1 MNMPPYREI
10 VAAVTRSKGAPFLLE
25 PARLRAPVDDEV
37 LVRIVAAGMCHTDL
51 IIRDQY
57 YPVPL
62 PAVLGHEG
70 AGVVEAVGPGV
81 RSLVPGDHVVLS
93 YGHCGHCL
101 TCAAG
106 RTSYCADFYA
116 QNFGGGGQD
125 GRGAIT
131 APDGTP
137 IHDHF
142 FSQSSFATFALSR
155 ERSAVKVPR
164 HAPLQLLGPLGCGIQ
179 TGAGAVIHSLKV
191 TPGSRFLVLGAGAV
205 GMSAVLAARLAG
217 AATIIALDIVPGR
230 LALAR
235 EIGATHA
242 LNSRDSGWV
251 DAVRAI
257 TGGGVDF
264 ALESTGRPEILAQG
278 VSALAPL
285 GVLGVVGASPLGT
298 KAGFDLNELMIA
310 GKRIQGICEGDSVPL
325 RFIPELVELHLQ
337 GRFAFDKLV
346 TFYPFNDINRAAAD
360 SEAGTALK
368 PILLM
373 DSAAEL

>member
-1 MNMPPYREI
+1 MSQTGFRDI
-10 VAAVTRSKGAPFLLE
+10 VAAVTRTKGAPFVLE

-70 AGVVEAVGPGV
+70 AGIVEAVGPRVG
-81 RSLVPGDHVVLS
+81 SLAPGDHVVLT
-93 YGHCGHCL
+93 YGHCGHCA
-101 TCAAG
+101 TCDAG
-106 RTSYCADFYA
+106 HPSYCADFYA
-116 QNFGGGGQD
+116 QNFGGCGHDGQC
-125 GRGAIT
+125 AIT
-131 APDGTP
+131 TPDGTP

-142 FSQSSFATFALSR
+142 FSQSSFATFALTR
-155 ERSAVKVPR
+155 ERSAIKVPR
-164 HAPLQLLGPLGCGIQ
+164 HAPLRLLGPLGCGIQ

-191 TPGSRFLVLGAGAV
+191 APGSRFLVLGAGAV
-205 GMSAVLAARLAG
+205 GMSAVLAARLSG
-217 AATIIALDIVPGR
+217 AATIIAVDIVPGR

-242 LNSRDSGWV
+242 LDSRESGWV

-257 TGGGVDF
+257 TGGGAGF
-264 ALESTGRPEILAQG
+264 ALETTGRPEMLAQG

-285 GVLGVVGASPLGT
+285 GVLGVVGASRQHT
-298 KAGFDLNELMIA
+298 KAAFDLNDLMIA
-310 GKRIQGICEGDSVPL
+310 GKRIQGICEGDSVPR
-325 RFIPELVELHLQ
+325 RFIPELVQLHLQ

-346 TFYPFNDINRAAAD
+346 KFYPFADINRAAAD
-360 SEAGTALK
+360 SEAGTTLK
-368 PILLM
+368 PILLI
-373 DSAAEL
+373 DNHV